1 MIYKSSVKWCAYIQ
15 YVYILL
21 FFAMKPD
28 FKEWLYEK
36 RKIKIQNR

>member
-1 MIYKSSVKWCAYIQ
+1 MFNIYIFY
-15 YVYILL
+15 YYYFL

-36 RKIKIQNR
+36 KKIKIQNR